1 MLRRKEC
8 ENATQV
14 ELTKLTHDPMYSEA
28 DRIFGTVKQ
37 LQAQSVADACYD
49 AKTSDKAGD
58 IAKLS
63 GDFAL
68 RERFLGTTL
77 QPAPYTSAIS
87 PSMEATTLLSVI
99 LLGTAVVCFWRAAR

>member
-1 MLRRKEC
+1 MVRRKEC

-14 ELTKLTHDPMYSEA
+14 ELTKLTHDPLYSEA

-49 AKTSDKAGD
+49 AKTSDKASV
-58 IAKLS
+58 S

-68 RERFLGTTL
+68 REKFQL
-77 QPAPYTSAIS
+77 QPAPYMSTRTSSA
-87 PSMEATTLLSVI
+87 EATTFLSVM
-99 LLGTAVVCFWRAAR
+99 LLGVAVVCFWRAAS